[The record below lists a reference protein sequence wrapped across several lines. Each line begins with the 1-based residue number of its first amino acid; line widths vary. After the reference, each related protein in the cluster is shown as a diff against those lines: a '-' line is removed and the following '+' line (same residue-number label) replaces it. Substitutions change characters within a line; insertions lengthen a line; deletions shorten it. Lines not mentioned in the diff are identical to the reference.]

1 MSNTNKAVYIGRFRP
16 FHLGHMSVI
25 LDAYNNLNLAELTIL
40 VGSSNKHCSAKNPFD
55 FHQVKK
61 MIELSFAHTKM
72 NIKVRSLDDYQ
83 SDAKWQTAVRF
94 KAGEGNTHI
103 IGYDKDESS
112 YYLKMFPEWK
122 LYQPE
127 PHMSPIVTQTVLSA
141 TDIRTSL
148 LSKEHNEMTID
159 SDFSP
164 TLPAGTLKFLKEWIE
179 SPAYALMRAEYKSAQ
194 VEIGK
199 FDNYPYPEC
208 LNFCCSDSVVTCNG
222 MVLLVE
228 RKFSPG
234 KGLLALPGGHKN
246 SNETFLDCAVRE
258 LREETRL
265 KIPEKVIRGSL
276 KNEKMFDDP
285 KRSYPH
291 TRVTMAYNFD
301 VAADPDGKMP
311 KVKAADDAASAKWY
325 TLEFVTRNP
334 TLLYD
339 DHFQVI
345 QYFTGV

>member
-1 MSNTNKAVYIGRFRP
+1 MSKAVYIGRFRP

-25 LDAYNNLNLAELTIL
+25 LDSYKDLDLSELVIL
-40 VGSSNKHCSAKNPFD
+40 VGSSNKHCSAKNPFT
-55 FHQVKK
+55 FQQVKR

-72 NIKVRSLDDYQ
+72 NINVRSLDDYQ
-83 SDAKWQTAVRF
+83 SDAKWQTAVRY
-94 KAGEGNTHI
+94 KAGKDVTHI

-122 LYQPE
+122 LHQPT
-127 PHMSPIVTQTVLSA
+127 PHMSPTPVQKVLSA
-141 TDIRTSL
+141 TDIRDDL
-148 LSKEHNEMTID
+148 LSTQHTEMTLD
-159 SDFSP
+159 QFSAF
-164 TLPAGTLKFLKEWIE
+164 LPMGTLKFLRQWISSTE
-179 SPAYALMRAEYKSAQ
+179 YDLMRSEYQSAQ
-194 VEIGK
+194 AEISK
-199 FDNYPYPEC
+199 FDSYPYPQC
-208 LNFCCSDSVVTCNG
+208 LNICCSDSVVTCNG

-234 KGLLALPGGHKN
+234 KGLLALPGGHKD
-246 SNETFLDCAVRE
+246 SDETFLDCAVRE

-276 KNEKMFDDP
+276 KSEKMFDDP

-325 TLEFVTRNP
+325 TLEFVSRNP
-334 TLLYD
+334 ELLYD
-339 DHFQVI
+339 DHRTI
-345 QYFTGV
+345 IEHFTGV